1 MKNILIL
8 GATSGIAH
16 ACARRWASPEHHLL
30 LVGRNQEKLNQVA
43 TDVQV
48 RGAGKVSTL
57 TLDLEDRVQ
66 ISQLMPWL
74 AEQIHQLDIALIA
87 HGTLPDQQRC
97 QDDIAYAAE
106 QFSINGGSVILLLTV
121 LAQKFEIQ
129 RCGSLAVIS
138 SVAGDRGRPSNY
150 LYGAAKA
157 AVSTF
162 TSGLAARMA
171 KIGVQVLDIKPGFVA
186 TPMTHGLPLPKALVV
201 SADVVARQ
209 IVAAIGSRK
218 TMIYT
223 PRFWTLIMLVIRSI
237 PRPVFNRLKL

>member
-16 ACARRWASPEHHLL
+16 ACARRWASPDHHLL
-30 LVGRNQEKLNQVA
+30 LVGRDKEKLNEVA
-43 TDVQV
+43 TDLQV
-48 RGAGKVSTL
+48 RGAGKVSAL
-57 TLDLEDRVQ
+57 TLDLADSIQ

-74 AEQIHQLDIALIA
+74 EEHIHQLDIALIA

-106 QFSINGGSVILLLTV
+106 QFSINGGSAILLLTL

-129 RCGSLAVIS
+129 RCGSIAVIS

-162 TSGLAARMA
+162 TSGLAAKMA

-186 TPMTHGLPLPKALVV
+186 TPMTRGLPLPKALVV
-201 SADVVARQ
+201 SADVVAQQ

-218 TMIYT
+218 TVIYT
-223 PRFWTLIMLVIRSI
+223 PRFWSLIMLIIRLI